1 MRDDAFNT
9 LWTSVDTYLEA
20 HTLEPDSAINES
32 LRSIERE
39 GLPAIAVSRTQA
51 KLLALFVRLLGAR
64 RVLEIGTLAGTSA
77 IAMAREL
84 PADGRLISLE
94 FEPRH
99 AEIARRNL
107 ATAGLR
113 AAVEVRVGAALD
125 LLPTLEAEASPQFDF
140 TFIDADK
147 KNNSLYLDWGI
158 RLSRPGGVVVVDNV
172 VREGRVLD
180 AKSTDESVI
189 GTRALFD
196 RIAALVAI
204 GRVSSTAI
212 QTVGSKGYD
221 GLAIVVVK

>member
-1 MRDDAFNT
+1 MRDDALT
-9 LWTSVDTYLEA
+9 ALWTSVDAYLEA
-20 HTLEPDSAINES
+20 NTLEPDSAIDES

-51 KLLALFVRLLGAR
+51 KLLALFVRLMGAR

-94 FEPRH
+94 FEARH
-99 AEIARRNL
+99 ADLARRNL
-107 ATAGLR
+107 AAAGLR
-113 AAVEVRVGAALD
+113 SNVEVRVGSALD
-125 LLPTLEAEASPQFDF
+125 LLPTLEAEGSAPFDL

-147 KNNSLYLDWGI
+147 KNNAQYLDWGI
-158 RLSRPGGVVVVDNV
+158 RLSRPGGVIVVDNV
-172 VREGRVLD
+172 VRGGRVLD

-204 GRVSSTAI
+204 GRVTSTAI

-221 GLAIVVVK
+221 GSAIVIVK